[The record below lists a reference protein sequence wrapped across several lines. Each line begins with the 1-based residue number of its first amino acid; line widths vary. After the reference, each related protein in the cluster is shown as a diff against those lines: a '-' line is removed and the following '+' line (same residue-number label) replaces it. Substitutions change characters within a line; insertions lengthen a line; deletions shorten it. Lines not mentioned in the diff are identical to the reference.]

1 MTSTRDAMYNEKKPL
16 LFFGATAPVK
26 SKQPAT
32 LLTLSTLRLLRDPY
46 GIFSRSLWDLFG
58 ATAA

>member
-1 MTSTRDAMYNEKKPL
+1 MYNEKKPL
-16 LFFGATAPVK
+16 LSFGAIALVK
-26 SKQPAT
+26 SQQPAT